1 MNLKTFIL
9 LLIGIITSVLYL
21 NRISAK
27 ISKSS
32 SLVLQIEISH
42 PRNTDQT
49 SLIFRDKTI
58 DFVTNSFQ
66 ISSQQKPSKFL
77 LGHFRTTLNNDFKIL
92 QKKIVSIR
100 NNLISKNKKKS
111 ADSKTKKDEPFQLVP
126 HAPVIHIGGDGNSLT
141 IRENDTHF
149 ESLRD
154 ILFKVRDQNWRCISC
169 AKYEKKGESIV
180 RTAERENQKTT
191 SRTFSRKDLK
201 CVSLNKKRIEC
212 IDSQFG
218 IFEL

>member
-9 LLIGIITSVLYL
+9 ILVGLFSSILYFSQIFA
-21 NRISAK
+21 RT
-27 ISKSS
+27 SKSAP
-32 SLVLQIEISH
+32 LVLQIEISH

-49 SLIFRDKTI
+49 SLIFREKTV

-66 ISSQQKPSKFL
+66 ISSQQKSSKFL
-77 LGHFRTTLNNDFKIL
+77 LGHFQITLNNDFKIL
-92 QKKIVSIR
+92 QKKIASIR
-100 NNLISKNKKKS
+100 NNLISKN
-111 ADSKTKKDEPFQLVP
+111 KKDEPFQLVP

-149 ESLRD
+149 ESLRG
-154 ILFKVRDQNWRCISC
+154 ILFKVRDQNWKCISC
-169 AKYEKKGESIV
+169 AKYEKKEESIV